1 MQGCCK
7 ARDCLSGFAAASI
20 TTDHHDIMLSELR
33 QQVLSDGEHRQAS
46 PVLLPL
52 APLPAAPPPLQ
63 AFSHFMRLSPLLL
76 ALLPDLR
83 RNLCLHSKYML
94 IASA

>member
-1 MQGCCK
+1 
-7 ARDCLSGFAAASI
+7 
-20 TTDHHDIMLSELR
+20 MLSKLR
-33 QQVLSDGEHRQAS
+33 QQVLSDGEDWQAS

-76 ALLPDLR
+76 ALLPHLR
-83 RNLCLHSKYML
+83 CNLCLHSKCTL
-94 IASA
+94 VTSA